1 MVEVI
6 WTTIPFIILIAMAY
20 PATKAVIA
28 MKDTTASD
36 MTVKITGYQ
45 WKWEYDYQQDGFKF
59 MSVLSTP
66 RDQYEGKAAKGEH
79 YLLEVDNPMVVP
91 VGKKV
96 RILLTGNDVIHAW
109 WVPAFGVKQ
118 DAIPGFIKDSWFKAD
133 KVGTYR
139 GQCAE

>member
-28 MKDTTASD
+28 MKDTSASD
-36 MTVKITGYQ
+36 MTVKVTGYQ

-66 RDQYEGKAAKGEH
+66 VNSLRTIRVNQIKAKTIW
-79 YLLEVDNPMVVP
+79 L
-91 VGKKV
+91 KWI
-96 RILLTGNDVIHAW
+96 ILW
-109 WVPAFGVKQ
+109 WC
-118 DAIPGFIKDSWFKAD
+118 
-133 KVGTYR
+133 R
-139 GQCAE
+139 